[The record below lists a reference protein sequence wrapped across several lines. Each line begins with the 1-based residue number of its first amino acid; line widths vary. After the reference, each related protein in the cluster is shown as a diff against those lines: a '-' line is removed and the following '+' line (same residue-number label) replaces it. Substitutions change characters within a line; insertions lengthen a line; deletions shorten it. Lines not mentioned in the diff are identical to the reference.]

1 VLGKYCKN
9 SKQKEAMKHYKAVKY
24 SVIISWLL
32 FFVAVTI
39 WSVIHYHFYQL
50 GLLTDEDW
58 FESGLTFSIWGTIS
72 MLCTFVGLF
81 SPFIAI
87 ISTGIYIAERIKYKK
102 QQLD

>member
-1 VLGKYCKN
+1 MKVCGNAKYT
-9 SKQKEAMKHYKAVKY
+9 MIV
-24 SVIISWLL
+24 SWSL
-32 FFVAVTI
+32 FFAAVTI
-39 WSVIHYHFYQL
+39 WGVIHYRFYQL
-50 GLLTDEDW
+50 GFQTDEDW

>member
-1 VLGKYCKN
+1 MMHSKAAKYT
-9 SKQKEAMKHYKAVKY
+9 M
-24 SVIISWLL
+24 IISWLL
-32 FFVAVTI
+32 FIVAIAI
-39 WSVIHYHFYQL
+39 WWAIHYYFERQ
-50 GLLTDEDW
+50 GFVTDEDW

-102 QQLD
+102 QQLY